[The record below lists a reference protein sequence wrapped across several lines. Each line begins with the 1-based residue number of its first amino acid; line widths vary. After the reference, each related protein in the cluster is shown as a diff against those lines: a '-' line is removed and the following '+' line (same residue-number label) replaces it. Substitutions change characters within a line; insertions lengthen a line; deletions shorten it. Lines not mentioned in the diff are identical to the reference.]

1 MLYGHVV
8 VADWPVGASIF
19 GPLRHFLPR
28 DCRLKKQAPVQIHRN
43 RRSPSP
49 DMWGPTVPIQL
60 VDLIWFFPLP
70 FKFLLQINLGS
81 SWQVLEKW
89 EMIVHVIVVLQSR
102 E

>member
-1 MLYGHVV
+1 
-8 VADWPVGASIF
+8 
-19 GPLRHFLPR
+19 
-28 DCRLKKQAPVQIHRN
+28 
-43 RRSPSP
+43 
-49 DMWGPTVPIQL
+49 MWGPTVPIQL